1 MTFCLEKKEE
11 VYVGQQARV
20 LEHLEDQGI
29 VVAWAVLAL
38 PKKKKEG
45 LLLFLI
51 YLNSTCK
58 MSTTKIRG
66 KK

>member
-38 PKKKKEG
+38 PKKKKKKVVIIFNIFG
-45 LLLFLI
+45 L
-51 YLNSTCK
+51 YL
-58 MSTTKIRG
+58 
-66 KK
+66 

>member
-1 MTFCLEKKEE
+1 MTFCLEKKE

-38 PKKKKEG
+38 PKKKK
-45 LLLFLI
+45 
-51 YLNSTCK
+51 
-58 MSTTKIRG
+58 
-66 KK
+66 KKGCYYF